1 MNKSKK
7 IELIQGVLS
16 GRLPLAVLYGS
27 TFWEVA
33 TTDRKGKK
41 ETQYRMNG
49 KPTTKEA
56 IAKAEKAGAL
66 IWRETK
72 TY

>member
-1 MNKSKK
+1 
-7 IELIQGVLS
+7 
-16 GRLPLAVLYGS
+16 
-27 TFWEVA
+27 
-33 TTDRKGKK
+33 
-41 ETQYRMNG
+41 MNG

-72 TY
+72 TYWTKRKSPTLMQGFFWTPILAKWEIKCKHFIPFPQTPKIAT